1 MKSGSDNLKCHDDR
15 HMSSEVTHK
24 FRQCYALLDRL
35 YEDISE
41 SYILGCRSNNDRP
54 MKGNA
59 YKDAL
64 FLLDQ
69 AVRNMEECKVVIGR
83 EVSRRRA
90 RPGGD
95 TKLMNELRSA
105 QVLIGTEEVLGM
117 FRSAGFEFVN
127 YRTFIANRFKWDFC
141 PSRSRHPL
149 AFGRD
154 DVRRWLNNKH
164 NQHLLYQWERL
175 HADYV

>member
-1 MKSGSDNLKCHDDR
+1 
-15 HMSSEVTHK
+15 MSSTVTHK

-35 YEDISE
+35 YEGISE

-59 YKDAL
+59 YRNAL

-69 AVRNMEECKVVIGR
+69 AIKNLEECRVVIGR
-83 EVSRRRA
+83 EVSKRRA
-90 RPGGD
+90 HPGGD
-95 TKLMNELRSA
+95 TDLMKELRSA
-105 QVLIGTEEVLGM
+105 QVQVNTEEVLDM
-117 FRSAGFEFVN
+117 FQSAGFGFVD

-141 PSRSRHPL
+141 PSKSRHPL
-149 AFGRD
+149 TFGRD
-154 DVRRWLNNKH
+154 DVRKWLNNKH
-164 NQHLLYQWERL
+164 NQQKLYQWEIH